1 MNVFYDDLHGYD
13 RSYKY
18 YASSTGW
25 ELFFETHFLRIF
37 IPLTFGI
44 RGNYILHGE
53 EGNNYEFFISSI
65 GQAF

>member
-25 ELFFETHFLRIF
+25 ELFFETHLLRIF

-53 EGNNYEFFISSI
+53 EGSNYEFFISSI